1 LLHSNAAP
9 MSDAALVKSC
19 LDGHKQ
25 SWDTLVARY
34 TLSVYRLA
42 RGYHLSRE
50 DAAEVV
56 QDTFENVFRGL
67 ARKKEDGNLGGW
79 IRTIAR
85 NATFDLMRKR
95 GKVVPEPLNEDMVA
109 DYGNLRH
116 AFYMSVLRSLK
127 IVMSEKEDKLWRVML
142 EHDILSDC
150 VALARLTGQ
159 TDSQVRHIH
168 SEIIKKLKAHFAEK
182 LVRQN

>member
-9 MSDAALVKSC
+9 TSDAALVKSC

-42 RGYHLSRE
+42 RGYGMSRE
-50 DAAEVV
+50 DAADVV
-56 QDTFENVFRGL
+56 QTTFENVFLGL
-67 ARKKEDGNLGGW
+67 ARKKEAGSLGGW
-79 IRTIAR
+79 IRSIAR

-109 DYGNLRH
+109 DNSNLTH
-116 AFYMSVLRSLK
+116 AYYMSVLRSLK
-127 IVMSEKEDKLWRVML
+127 IAMSRAEDEMWQKML
-142 EHDILSDC
+142 ETKNLSDT
-150 VALARLTGQ
+150 VELARVLCL
-159 TDSQVRHIH
+159 SEARARHIH